1 VSHYS
6 GWHFFGH
13 NSPAARELFKP
24 STDSAS
30 LLVKMEEK
38 RFLFL
43 VGVYWGDPPQVEV
56 FWKLWLPLHSLG
68 PQPIDPFF

>member
-43 VGVYWGDPPQVEV
+43 VGG
-56 FWKLWLPLHSLG
+56 LLG
-68 PQPIDPFF
+68 GPTTSGGVLETLATFAQPWTPTY